1 MVFYR
6 YYTCTA
12 TQARNWGDLSSNLMN
27 LLRTIWRPFL
37 FSAKR
42 NLLCVPLILLMN
54 LDLRSQASVLLW
66 RTFVKRTISLS
77 LQKDIFILPNPD
89 RRLQIWFMSDMNF
102 YPPGWSVWV
111 LIRKLQPPM
120 HAVSSMSSVQRAL
133 PLSRSIS
140 LLVNK
145 LYALRFCI
153 AFSYNY
159 RSSLTAVRSNHK
171 DLYSR

>member
-1 MVFYR
+1 M
-6 YYTCTA
+6 
-12 TQARNWGDLSSNLMN
+12 QARNWGDLSWNLMN
-27 LLRTIWRPFL
+27 PLRTICRQ
-37 FSAKR
+37 FSSSSRR
-42 NLLCVPLILLMN
+42 NPL
-54 LDLRSQASVLLW
+54 SVLLISLMSLVLRSPVSALPW
-66 RTFVKRTISLS
+66 RISVRRTISPS
-77 LQKDIFILPNPD
+77 LLKDIFILPNPD
-89 RRLQIWFMSDMNF
+89 RRLQIWFISDMNF

-120 HAVSSMSSVQRAL
+120 HAVSSMWSAQKAL
-133 PLSRSIS
+133 LPSKSIS